1 MAQIHKRFT
10 LEQVIVLLSSY
21 ENGNLSRSDIQD
33 VLGIGK
39 TRFFEI
45 LKQYRSNPD
54 SFSIDYKR
62 NNKSRLN
69 MEAEEKIR
77 LFLEEDKALI
87 DNPDLPIH
95 TYNYSAINDRLKENG
110 ILVSTTTVINRARS
124 YGYYV
129 RRKKKKA
136 VHDKKC

>member
-1 MAQIHKRFT
+1 
-10 LEQVIVLLSSY
+10 
-21 ENGNLSRSDIQD
+21 
-33 VLGIGK
+33 
-39 TRFFEI
+39 
-45 LKQYRSNPD
+45 
-54 SFSIDYKR
+54 
-62 NNKSRLN
+62 

-129 RRKKKKA
+129 RRKKNKA
-136 VHDKKC
+136 VHDREVLTSAVGDLIQHDASIHKWSPFANEKWTLITSLDDYSRMLKEKPVGHIFKPYKILCNNMAFHTVIMLII